1 MKEESIYICY
11 IESLYN
17 DNNNNNNNI
26 DVKQDDW
33 HILNIIYI
41 YIYELWLY
49 I

>member
-1 MKEESIYICY
+1 MKNESLYICY

-17 DNNNNNNNI
+17 DNNNNNNNNI
-26 DVKQDDW
+26 DVKQGDW

-41 YIYELWLY
+41 YELWLY

>member
-17 DNNNNNNNI
+17 DNNNNNNI
-26 DVKQDDW
+26 DVKQGDW

-41 YIYELWLY
+41 YELWLY

>member
-41 YIYELWLY
+41 YI
-49 I
+49 